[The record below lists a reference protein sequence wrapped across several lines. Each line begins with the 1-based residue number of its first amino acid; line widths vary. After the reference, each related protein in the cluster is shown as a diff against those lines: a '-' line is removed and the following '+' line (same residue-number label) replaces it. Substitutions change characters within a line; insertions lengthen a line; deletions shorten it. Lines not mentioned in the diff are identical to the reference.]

1 MKVRKD
7 ERGEHDLE
15 RVIEKLKLRIR
26 DLEEIN
32 KKHQKLNGDLRKEL
46 KDVRK
51 TLAGVSRPVHGR

>member
-7 ERGEHDLE
+7 DRGEHDLE
-15 RVIEKLKLRIR
+15 RIIEKLKLRIR

-46 KDVRK
+46 DNVRK
-51 TLAGVSRPVHGR
+51 TSARVS

>member
-32 KKHQKLNGDLRKEL
+32 KKHQELNGKLRKEL
-46 KDVRK
+46 DNVRK
-51 TLAGVSRPVHGR
+51 TSTRVS

>member
-7 ERGEHDLE
+7 DRGEHDLE
-15 RVIEKLKLRIR
+15 RIIEKLKLRIR

-46 KDVRK
+46 NNVRK
-51 TLAGVSRPVHGR
+51 TSARVS